1 MAPACHL
8 NGTSGSY
15 ARKALSLG
23 STLPRPGSRYAGALS
38 DSQVRRHTAVPVIV
52 GGVVIHWR
60 SQPAGPAH
68 GGAVKSVDHATN
80 EAHLVGLVGFAVH
93 PAVRPGKVV
102 PAAHFNKALQDRI
115 CHICHWIFDVT
126 KTSPT
131 YPITPPMRSCFLDT
145 ARAFKASV
153 PTHYSVTVGGVM

>member
-23 STLPRPGSRYAGALS
+23 LRFRGRFE
-38 DSQVRRHTAVPVIV
+38 VRRRTIRQPGQAAHRGP
-52 GGVVIHWR
+52 GHCRRGVVIHWR

-80 EAHLVGLVGFAVH
+80 EAYLVGLVGFAVH

-126 KTSPT
+126 KISPT
-131 YPITPPMRSCFLDT
+131 YPITPPIRSCFLDT